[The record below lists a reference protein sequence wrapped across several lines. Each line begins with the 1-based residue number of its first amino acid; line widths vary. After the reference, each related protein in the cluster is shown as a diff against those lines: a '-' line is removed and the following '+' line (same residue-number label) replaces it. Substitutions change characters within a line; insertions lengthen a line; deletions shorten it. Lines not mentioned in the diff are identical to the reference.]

1 MQNTIMLNP
10 QKICI
15 IGSGLTALTIAYLLS
30 KFKLRIDIVEQVSN
44 KKKINPTKLAL
55 SQNSL
60 DQLCSFGLKNIQK
73 KSNIV
78 NKIHLHDS
86 YSSISLKN
94 DLEFSAPKKE
104 ALAYIIDSNSL
115 FLDITEKIKFLR
127 NINILRKDILSI
139 NENNFFNEVTFKNL
153 TKENYSLIIFSSMN
167 NLSLLS
173 KFKLR
178 KVIDKSYKEKAYV
191 FNLFHKKIDNKL
203 ARQFFLKDGPLAFL
217 PVSNSETSVIW
228 SIKNNSVNEKI
239 VNNKKDLLKFFN
251 IHFKE
256 LFKEIILISKLQK
269 YNLNYNFNKLIDSKR
284 ILLFGDIANKIHPI
298 AGQGWNMTL
307 RNIFSLIKVIKHS
320 QNLGFEIGNDIFIK
334 KYLNE
339 VNSNNFIFSSLIDG
353 VRGIFDIKNTTYASL
368 RKNVL
373 ANLNQNV
380 FIKKNLIDLAN
391 KGLFI

>member
-1 MQNTIMLNP
+1 MLNSE
-10 QKICI
+10 KICI

-73 KSNIV
+73 KSNVV

-115 FLDITEKIKFLR
+115 FLDITKKIKFLR

-153 TKENYSLIIFSSMN
+153 TKENYSLIIFASMN

-178 KVIDKSYKEKAYV
+178 KVIDKPYKEKAYV

-251 IHFKE
+251 IHFKG

-307 RNIFSLIKVIKHS
+307 RNIFFLIKVIKYS

-373 ANLNQNV
+373 VNLNQNA

>member
-1 MQNTIMLNP
+1 MLNS

-73 KSNIV
+73 KSNVV

-94 DLEFSAPKKE
+94 DIEFSAPKKE

-115 FLDITEKIKFLR
+115 FLDITKKIKFLR

-153 TKENYSLIIFSSMN
+153 TKENYSLIIFASMN

-178 KVIDKSYKEKAYV
+178 KVIDKPYKEKAYV

-256 LFKEIILISKLQK
+256 LFKEIISISKIQK
-269 YNLNYNFNKLIDSKR
+269 YNLNYGFNKLIDSKK

-307 RNIFSLIKVIKHS
+307 RNIFSLIKVIKQS

-373 ANLNQNV
+373 VNLNQNA

>member
-1 MQNTIMLNP
+1 MLNSE
-10 QKICI
+10 KICI

-73 KSNIV
+73 KSNVV

-86 YSSISLKN
+86 YSSISLNN

-115 FLDITEKIKFLR
+115 FLDITKKIKFLR

-153 TKENYSLIIFSSMN
+153 TKENYSLIIFASMN

-178 KVIDKSYKEKAYV
+178 KIIDKSYKEKAYV

-217 PVSNSETSVIW
+217 PVSNLETSVIW

-256 LFKEIILISKLQK
+256 LFKEIILISKIQK
-269 YNLNYNFNKLIDSKR
+269 YNLNYSFNKLIDSGK
-284 ILLFGDIANKIHPI
+284 ILLFGDAASKIHPI

-353 VRGIFDIKNTTYASL
+353 VRGIFDIKNTTYANL

>member
-1 MQNTIMLNP
+1 MLNSE
-10 QKICI
+10 KICI

-73 KSNIV
+73 KSNVV

-115 FLDITEKIKFLR
+115 FLDITKKIKFLR

-153 TKENYSLIIFSSMN
+153 TKENYSLIIFASMN

-178 KVIDKSYKEKAYV
+178 KVIDKPYKEKAYV
-191 FNLFHKKIDNKL
+191 FNLFHKKIDNKS
-203 ARQFFLKDGPLAFL
+203 AMQFFLKDGPLAFL

-334 KYLNE
+334 EYLNE

-353 VRGIFDIKNTTYASL
+353 VREIFDIKNTTYASL

-373 ANLNQNV
+373 VNLNQNV

>member
-1 MQNTIMLNP
+1 MLNSE
-10 QKICI
+10 KICI

-94 DLEFSAPKKE
+94 DLEFSASKKE

-115 FLDITEKIKFLR
+115 FLDITKKIKFLK

-153 TKENYSLIIFSSMN
+153 TKENYSLIIFASMN

-178 KVIDKSYKEKAYV
+178 KVIDKSYNEKAHV
-191 FNLFHKKIDNKL
+191 FNLFHKKIDNKS

-239 VNNKKDLLKFFN
+239 VNNKKDLFKFFN
-251 IHFKE
+251 VHFKG
-256 LFKEIILISKLQK
+256 LFKEIISISKIQK
-269 YNLNYNFNKLIDSKR
+269 YNLNYSFNKLIDSGR

-307 RNIFSLIKVIKHS
+307 RNIFSLIKTIKQS

-353 VRGIFDIKNTTYASL
+353 VREIFDIKNRTYANI

-373 ANLNQNV
+373 VNLNQNA
-380 FIKKNLIDLAN
+380 FIKKNLIDVAN